1 MKKHQQTPQ
10 THTEPP
16 FLGWRMVQVAFFVDF
31 IAVGFFFYS
40 YSVFF
45 KALSEEFGGS
55 RLEAALGLT
64 VANVVAALLSPNLGR
79 YLDRLPIKF
88 IMTGGAITVSCGF
101 ILLSQITAQWQFY
114 LILGTFIAFGTTAM
128 GGLASSKLV
137 ANWFVIKRG
146 TALGIATMGISLSGL
161 IMPVMATWLIE
172 NLSWRG
178 AFLAYGAGTFFLVS
192 PIALF
197 FVINRPEDVGQYPDN
212 ITPAYRS
219 KGMTVLEDEAP
230 HSVATIFRT
239 PMYWQIALTF
249 ALILACLSPILTNM
263 VPYAT
268 DQGLASYEAATI
280 LSFCAGT
287 GVLGKVMFGIIFDRY
302 NPKAALFLSVSTQ
315 LIGLILLMQCKEFYQ
330 FAISA
335 SLFGFGMGGVVP
347 LQGALIG
354 NLFGRHSFGK
364 AMGLLRPTM
373 LPIHLSGLPLSNYI
387 FDQYGS
393 YDKAFYLFLG
403 GYVVALILTSA
414 LKLPPTSDSI
424 NTTTSRL

>member
-1 MKKHQQTPQ
+1 MNNSPE
-10 THTEPP
+10 THPPSP
-16 FLGWRMVQVAFFVDF
+16 FLGWRMVRVAFFVDF

-45 KALSEEFGGS
+45 KALSNEFGGS

-64 VANVVAALLSPNLGR
+64 VANIVGALLSPKLGR
-79 YLDRLPIKF
+79 ILDQLPIKF
-88 IMTGGAITVSCGF
+88 IMSGGAVTVSCGF
-101 ILLSQITAQWQFY
+101 VLLSLISAQWQFY

-137 ANWFVIKRG
+137 ANWFIIKRG
-146 TALGIATMGISLSGL
+146 TALGVATMGISLSGL
-161 IMPVMATWLIE
+161 IMPMMATWLIE

-197 FVINRPEDVGQYPDN
+197 FVVSRPEDINQSPDN
-212 ITPAYRS
+212 IPPLKLSDTPRPQP
-219 KGMTVLEDEAP
+219 TVPAHTTVGLLK
-230 HSVATIFRT
+230 T
-239 PMYWQIALTF
+239 PLYWQVAFAF

-268 DQGLASYEAATI
+268 DRGLSPYEGAAI

-287 GVLGKVMFGIIFDRY
+287 GVLGKVIFGFIFDRY
-302 NPKAALFLSVSTQ
+302 HPKIALLFSVSTQ
-315 LIGLILLMQCKEFYQ
+315 LCGLLLLMRCETFFL
-330 FAISA
+330 FAVSA

-354 NLFGRHSFGK
+354 RIFGRDSFGK
-364 AMGLLRPTM
+364 TMGLLRPTM
-373 LPIHLSGLPLSNYI
+373 LPIHIAGLPLSNYI
-387 FDQYGS
+387 FDLYGS
-393 YDKAFYLFLG
+393 YEKAFYLFIA
-403 GYVVALILTSA
+403 GYALALLLITT
-414 LKLPPTSDSI
+414 LKL
-424 NTTTSRL
+424 NTTAENHPAYA